1 MALGIFF
8 ATSLDVNRVYWFGPL
23 MYPFLTA
30 FMNVVGEGKP
40 SEACT
45 NCTYSPSVCLLF
57 CRVPPNAEGTCGA
70 SASTVIIGCW
80 I

>member
-45 NCTYSPSVCLLF
+45 NWTYSPSVCLLF
-57 CRVPPNAEGTCGA
+57 CRVPPNAEGICGT